1 MTEKGLGRATRAAAA
16 LCVALAALASPARAA
31 DIEIQV
37 STADGKKFTGTLY
50 AGDQVLPVDS
60 GKAKQTVRNLDLKKR
75 VAIAAD
81 LKVED
86 AKGKPPLRYLGVV
99 EVIPGRGP
107 VQLKAEPVKDIDQ
120 FCSGCH
126 PSEKA
131 PVQETKPAKDGTPV
145 KEAKPIKQAPPVKEG
160 QIVRDLHPSGK
171 ELTGRYLAQVGKF
184 KDYIE
189 KKRKEGKERPP
200 EPVVL
205 DERIVIVDGKEVKK
219 YFYTCESCHT
229 LHWKTPWTKYARAAF
244 SEKGTLC
251 AGCHY

>member
-1 MTEKGLGRATRAAAA
+1 MTEEGLRRATRAAAA
-16 LCVALAALASPARAA
+16 LGIAVWAFASPARAA
-31 DIEIQV
+31 DVEIQV

-50 AGDQVLPVDS
+50 AGEQVLPVES
-60 GKAKQTVRNLDLKKR
+60 GKAKLTVRGLDLKKR
-75 VAIAAD
+75 IAVAAD
-81 LKVED
+81 LRVD
-86 AKGKPPLRYLGVV
+86 DTKGKPPLRYLAVV
-99 EVIPGRGP
+99 EVMPGRGP
-107 VQLKAEPVKDIDQ
+107 VQLKAEPVKDLDQ

-131 PVQETKPAKDGTPV
+131 PVKETKPVKDGKPV
-145 KEAKPIKQAPPVKEG
+145 KEAQPVKEAPAVKEG
-160 QIVRDLHPSGK
+160 QIVRDLHPSGQ
-171 ELTGRYLAQVGKF
+171 ELKGRYLAQVGKF
-184 KDYIE
+184 KEYIE

-205 DERIVIVDGKEVKK
+205 EERIVIVDGKEVKK
-219 YFYTCESCHT
+219 FYYTCESCHT